1 MLVLSLCDMQLR
13 ILDDD
18 VLSACSS
25 FSPCMCTLNLVRELD
40 FQIAAKAIA
49 SLLFLVT
56 LDIYIYIYI

>member
-1 MLVLSLCDMQLR
+1 MQLR

-56 LDIYIYIYI
+56 LDIYIYI